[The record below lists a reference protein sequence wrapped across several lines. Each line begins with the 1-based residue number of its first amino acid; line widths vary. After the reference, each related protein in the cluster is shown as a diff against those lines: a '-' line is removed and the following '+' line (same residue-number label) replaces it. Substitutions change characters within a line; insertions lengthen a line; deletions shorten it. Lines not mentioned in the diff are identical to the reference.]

1 MLCIY
6 IYILFSYAW
15 RLNVEFDFELTSPIL
30 EFGTGSVPGVTSSS
44 QLTILSDSLVE
55 EASETLVLQLITTPL
70 ARLAFPI
77 GQDSVQGTIIDI
89 DGMTLLLKDQ
99 NVVMFIASYILI

>member
-6 IYILFSYAW
+6 IRFLYG
-15 RLNVEFDFELTSPIL
+15 NVDEDFELSSPIL

-55 EASETLVLQLITTPL
+55 EASETLVLQLVTTPL

-77 GQDSVQGTIIDI
+77 GQDLVQGTIIDI
-89 DGMTLLLKDQ
+89 DGKEFCVCTLLNPSDCK
-99 NVVMFIASYILI
+99 

>member
-1 MLCIY
+1 MF
-6 IYILFSYAW
+6 YILFTYNYKFFLW
-15 RLNVEFDFELTSPIL
+15 RLNVDGDFELSSPIL

-55 EASETLVLQLITTPL
+55 EASETLMLQLVTTPL

-89 DGMTLLLKDQ
+89 DGMMVLLRKSKMSSCL
-99 NVVMFIASYILI
+99 